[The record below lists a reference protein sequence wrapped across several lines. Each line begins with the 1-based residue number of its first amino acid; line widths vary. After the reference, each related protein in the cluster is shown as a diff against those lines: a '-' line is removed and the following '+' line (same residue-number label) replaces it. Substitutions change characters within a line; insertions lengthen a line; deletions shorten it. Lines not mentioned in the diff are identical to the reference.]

1 VATAPRQYEPP
12 ASATRQIDGV
22 PGPQHGPHTLT
33 AKEKSLRDKLRE
45 GPGSG
50 PERLAPMAH

>member
-1 VATAPRQYEPP
+1 
-12 ASATRQIDGV
+12 V

-50 PERLAPMAH
+50 PERLAPMAD